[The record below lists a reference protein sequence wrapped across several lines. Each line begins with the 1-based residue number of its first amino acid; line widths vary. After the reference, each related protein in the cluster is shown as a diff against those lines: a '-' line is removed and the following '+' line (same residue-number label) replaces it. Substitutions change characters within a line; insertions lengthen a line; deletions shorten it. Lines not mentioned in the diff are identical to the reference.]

1 MNIAISN
8 RFNQKGKLS
17 FLQVNGVQN
26 RWRIGT
32 SMEIDQDNN
41 VAGTIFYFQSTLVNQ
56 TVYE

>member
-32 SMEIDQDNN
+32 SMEIDQDIN
-41 VAGTIFYFQSTLVNQ
+41 VTGTIFYFQSTLVNQ